1 MNKKEDFLRC
11 VVAIFFV
18 LILLFGSVAIVFLYT
33 AQKGF

>member
-18 LILLFGSVAIVFLYT
+18 LILLFGSIAIVFLYT